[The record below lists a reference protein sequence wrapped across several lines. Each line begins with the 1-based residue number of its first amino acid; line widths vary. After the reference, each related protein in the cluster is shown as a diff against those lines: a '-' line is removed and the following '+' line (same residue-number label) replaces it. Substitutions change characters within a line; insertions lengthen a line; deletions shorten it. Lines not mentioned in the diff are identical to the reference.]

1 MRDGILFCFCFSG
14 FLELKRSKMRILN
27 QTASGRGAGWALMG
41 HRGSIK
47 YYHVDT
53 KRYRQQRA
61 TSQAVPFEAARAISH
76 QAGDTDQARVG
87 TDHLADGKGE
97 RCN

>member
-1 MRDGILFCFCFSG
+1 ML
-14 FLELKRSKMRILN
+14 ILN
-27 QTASGRGAGWALMG
+27 QSAGWALMG

-47 YYHVDT
+47 YYHVGT
-53 KRYRQQRA
+53 KHYRQQQP
-61 TSQAVPFEAARAISH
+61 TSQAVPFEAAQGAISH